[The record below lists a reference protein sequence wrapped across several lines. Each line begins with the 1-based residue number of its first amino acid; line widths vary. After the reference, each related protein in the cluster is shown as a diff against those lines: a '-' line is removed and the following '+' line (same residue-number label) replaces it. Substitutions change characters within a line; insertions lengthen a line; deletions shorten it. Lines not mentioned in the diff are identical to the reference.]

1 MVDKVRVNV
10 YLDSEIKDKAMEK
23 ARKMGL
29 NFSAFVSLA
38 LYEFIKKDEACIKSC
53 NGVE

>member
-1 MVDKVRVNV
+1 MDDKVRVNV
-10 YLDSEIKDKAMEK
+10 YINEELRKKAVEM

-38 LYEFIKKDEACIKSC
+38 LYEFLKDSACQKSC
-53 NGVE
+53 SETE

>member
-10 YLDSEIKDKAMEK
+10 YLDDEIRRKAMEK

-38 LYEFIKKDEACIKSC
+38 LYEYIFKDLARKKSC
-53 NGVE
+53 NEME